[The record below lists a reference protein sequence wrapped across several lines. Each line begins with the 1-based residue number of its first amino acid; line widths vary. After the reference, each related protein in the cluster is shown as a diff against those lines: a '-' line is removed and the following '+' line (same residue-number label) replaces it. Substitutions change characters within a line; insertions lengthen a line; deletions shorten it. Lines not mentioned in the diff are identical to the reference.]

1 MGNSGPLD
9 IDYLMNASYAVCAW
23 HCALYIFLSRCQV
36 EMIFFL
42 SYLDGEIFIYVS
54 FDLRP

>member
-23 HCALYIFLSRCQV
+23 HCALYIFSK
-36 EMIFFL
+36 
-42 SYLDGEIFIYVS
+42 
-54 FDLRP
+54 